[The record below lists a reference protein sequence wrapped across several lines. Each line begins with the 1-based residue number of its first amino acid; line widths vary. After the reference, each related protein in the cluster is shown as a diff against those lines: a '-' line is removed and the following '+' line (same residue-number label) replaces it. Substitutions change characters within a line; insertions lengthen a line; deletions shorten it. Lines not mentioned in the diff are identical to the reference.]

1 MFHQFVRF
9 CFPRVG
15 LNPSNPG
22 LQCSFPLLFLTW
34 FHQYERGAGKPHES
48 WLLGNQNLTE
58 LGYHMT
64 SDCMQMQGRM
74 CNVHKLD
81 YACRS
86 CFPDF
91 SLSLLHF
98 CQILENVFFILVLL
112 LEVPFLPNILV
123 YMMKPVILFLY
134 TIFWSLNFNVE
145 KILLCLVSNIIKVE
159 YCLSNENIH
168 LLFQRSKLTFL
179 KSRLLATFN
188 CKMVAIKKMQSP
200 KTNKREG
207 EDTSWH
213 ITRRKITWRGRTFH
227 NVLHDGLMRR
237 TARFQ
242 HFTLLQ

>member
-48 WLLGNQNLTE
+48 WLLGHQNLTE

-81 YACRS
+81 YACCS

-98 CQILENVFFILVLL
+98 CQILENFFFILVLL
-112 LEVPFLPNILV
+112 LGVPFLPNILV
-123 YMMKPVILFLY
+123 YMMKPIILFLY
-134 TIFWSLNFNVE
+134 TIFWSLNFYVE
-145 KILLCLVSNIIKVE
+145 KILLCSVSHIIKVE

-168 LLFQRSKLTFL
+168 LLFIYCVQGLTLF
-179 KSRLLATFN
+179 F
-188 CKMVAIKKMQSP
+188 IQ
-200 KTNKREG
+200 
-207 EDTSWH
+207 
-213 ITRRKITWRGRTFH
+213 
-227 NVLHDGLMRR
+227 VLPLSMEIDLFSLELSGLFIIFS
-237 TARFQ
+237 TKFSNGWS
-242 HFTLLQ
+242 